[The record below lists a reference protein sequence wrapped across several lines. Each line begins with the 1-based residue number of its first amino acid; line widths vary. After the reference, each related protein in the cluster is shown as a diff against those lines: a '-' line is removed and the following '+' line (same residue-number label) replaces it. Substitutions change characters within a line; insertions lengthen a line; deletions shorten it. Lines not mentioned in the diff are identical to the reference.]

1 MARPMVLEEV
11 TGLRRAIILR
21 GTSMPFQPLEIGIEQ
36 RVSTT
41 HYAGNKVGYQRV
53 TGARFLNTTV
63 NGRWDEKNMR
73 TEDRPDLIGF
83 GVGSGLGPPPSPG
96 ALQGAAGLPSGTKAE
111 SVRDI
116 VNALV
121 SICAAGSRLRMEW
134 GQTVMYGRLKRFVPR
149 WKHDYQAEWEAEF
162 EWIGDSQDQPV
173 PKAPIP
179 SVTSWSATLQA
190 YLKKLLDAADTLA
203 GYAVWGYVESSFG
216 DVTAIADEVARDLAL
231 VVSTVL
237 APLDSLST
245 IRASYERLRL
255 TLQQL
260 VDDLEARTAGIDE
273 ATQRNGDGAAIS
285 AATLRIAQRIAE
297 VMMEEAMLRQAE
309 VDAVL
314 EKQTLAVYRV
324 PEYMSLRQVAV
335 KFYGSPDSW
344 PAIQAHNNLSSSIV
358 TPGQEIKIPRLS

>member
-1 MARPMVLEEV
+1 MGRPLVIEEV

-41 HYAGNKVGYQRV
+41 HYAGNKVGYQRI
-53 TGARFLNTTV
+53 TGAKYLNTTI

-73 TEDRPDLIGF
+73 AEDRPDLLGF
-83 GVGSGLGPPPSPG
+83 GVGAGLGGAPSPG
-96 ALQGAAGLPSGTKAE
+96 ALQGAAGIPSGTKAE

-179 SVTSWSATLQA
+179 SVGSWAATLQT
-190 YLKKLLDAADTLA
+190 YLRKLLDAADQLS
-203 GYAVWGYVESSFG
+203 GFAVWRYVERSFG
-216 DVTAIADEVARDLAL
+216 DVTAVADEVARDMAL

-260 VDDLEARTAGIDE
+260 VDDIEARTAGIDE
-273 ATQRNGDGAAIS
+273 ATQRDGDGTAIS

-297 VMMEEAMLRQAE
+297 VMMEESMLRQAE
-309 VDAVL
+309 VDAVV

-344 PAIQAHNNLSSSIV
+344 PAIQAHNSLSSSIV
-358 TPGQEIKIPRLS
+358 SPGQEIKIPRLA